1 MINRPRLSPRRA
13 RVLLGV
19 MLVCMF
25 AFGLSARAEAGT
37 ARDKPTVLAVWGLA
51 DGDTDAAGATVRVFA
66 GPPAARGGASRSG
79 RPLAQ
84 TNGRRADRT
93 YRSGV
98 ALLAFRRLPSEFV
111 VEVTGGRANGRRVP
125 GTLRAPVR
133 GYRSGDVIYVN
144 PVTTMMAA
152 YRAAVERGS
161 LDERYAGAR
170 RLAYRELR
178 IPHWMSQADLSYRD
192 RRFDGDTFLGA
203 ARRAGGVGALVH
215 RLLHD
220 DRAGRRFTESRRG
233 RSRQAA
239 ARAAGGVSPPPR
251 REPLGPLPGGGAVL
265 EGAAGVVM
273 RLLIT
278 GAALAA
284 GEVAQRNQIEV
295 PGWLLGLFGLGDAA
309 DEQFAEIRRLLTGLS
324 AQVTRLQS
332 DVNLA
337 GFSAL
342 VHQTDRTTGQIDYA
356 NSQLVLLANTP
367 SGDPTKREFART
379 IVNYIGTN
387 LLDAPEILNQNLGT
401 RISLADNLIK
411 SASRT
416 LGQRKLF
423 GPKSSAEVRGIY
435 DYFAAYQVQLAM
447 LLQEYYHAKPDV
459 YNATNAA
466 ANLERVR
473 ANVVSQADSLKPDV
487 PENTVIDTKNREMWV
502 TDLRDPEVPLRRLA
516 YVAARGGFTW
526 VRESRSGCGFGPVN
540 GPIGVAGVP
549 FCDWELP
556 TQDAYER
563 LIDGWSGASP
573 SHWLRK
579 EGGFSGRILSA
590 FGYKKWINRD
600 YGIRDQGPA
609 SLLGVSTFD
618 LYYNRA
624 DYNPLLWGVGTSWES
639 KFDGFHAGL
648 MYKRR
653 LAPDQS
659 YWWSN

>member
-1 MINRPRLSPRRA
+1 VTVAALESCTWARRS
-13 RVLLGV
+13 RRVGVLLV
-19 MLVCMF
+19 LLLVCAS
-25 AFGLSARAEAGT
+25 AFGLSARAEARA

-51 DGDTDAAGATVRVFA
+51 DGDTPVAGATVRVFA
-66 GPPAARGGASRSG
+66 GGPAGRGGASRS
-79 RPLAQ
+79 RRALAQ
-84 TNGRRADRT
+84 TNGRRGDRT

-98 ALLAFRRLPSEFV
+98 TLLAFRRLPREFV
-111 VEVTGGRANGRRVP
+111 VEVRGGRAGRRSVP
-125 GTLRAPVR
+125 GTLRAAVR

-161 LDERYAGAR
+161 LDRSYAGAR

-178 IPHWMSQADLSYRD
+178 IPHWMSQADLSYTD
-192 RRFDGDTFLGA
+192 RRFDGDRFLAA
-203 ARRAGGVGALVH
+203 ARRAGGVGALIR

-220 DRAGRRFTESRRG
+220 DRAGRRFSESRRR

-239 ARAAGGVSPPPR
+239 AAQQ
-251 REPLGPLPGGGAVL
+251 PLGPVPEALLKGL
-265 EGAAGVVM
+265 AGVALRAMV
-273 RLLIT
+273 T
-278 GAALAA
+278 GAALGA

-295 PGWLLGLFGLGDAA
+295 PGWLLGLFGLGDASE
-309 DEQFAEIRRLLTGLS
+309 EQFAEIRRLLEGLS

-342 VHQTDRTTGQIDYA
+342 VHQTDRTTGQIDHA
-356 NSQLVLLANTP
+356 NSQLVLLANMP
-367 SGDPTKREFART
+367 SGDPTKRLFAQT
-379 IVNYIGTN
+379 IVDYIGTN

-401 RISLADNLIK
+401 RIALADNLIK

-416 LGQRKLF
+416 LGQRKFF

-435 DYFAAYQVQLAM
+435 NYFAAYQVQLAM
-447 LLQEYYHAKPDV
+447 LLQEYYHAKPNV
-459 YNATNAA
+459 YSPTNAA
-466 ANLERVR
+466 ANLERLR

-487 PENTVIDTKNREMWV
+487 PDNTVIDTKSREMWL

-516 YVAARGGFTW
+516 FVGRGGFNW
-526 VRESRSGCGFGPVN
+526 VKESRSGCGFRPVN

-549 FCDWELP
+549 YCDWELP

-563 LIDGWSGASP
+563 LIEGWSGASP

-579 EGGFSGRILSA
+579 EAGFSGRILSA

-600 YGIRDQGPA
+600 YSIREQGPA
-609 SLLGVSTFD
+609 SLLGVNTFD

-639 KFDGFHAGL
+639 KFDGIHAGL

-653 LAPDQS
+653 LGADES